1 MENEVGSGSSCRR
14 RTVRPPAPPA
24 RPTARRCGSWRRPRP
39 RRRPRPWSA
48 GLDGARG
55 PAHAAAIDPAV
66 GDVGQPHGGPGQ
78 RAHGAGAELHAQHA
92 QRRDVGQAGS
102 AAGDFDGRHEADI
115 GGDAPGQRG
124 QRQVVAAQAQ
134 REPTDHVGQRRA
146 GGHGQQDGQ
155 RRRYAIVA
163 RQDGRGR
170 RRRPGRRRGPA
181 TAGRRPAGRPG
192 PGRPGRWC
200 RPASSGPRSRS
211 AAARSAR
218 RPRGRAGK

>member
-1 MENEVGSGSSCRR
+1 M
-14 RTVRPPAPPA
+14 
-24 RPTARRCGSWRRPRP
+24 
-39 RRRPRPWSA
+39 
-48 GLDGARG
+48 ARG

-102 AAGDFDGRHEADI
+102 AAGDFDGRHERHRRRCPRPAWP
-115 GGDAPGQRG
+115 AA
-124 QRQVVAAQAQ
+124 VVAAQAQ

-170 RRRPGRRRGPA
+170 RRRPGRRRGSA

-218 RPRGRAGK
+218 RPRGPRREVAVFGFHRRSACACSMFVSRRRRGCCARAGWGSPSRTPARRGRNC